1 MLHLLI
7 VLLVY
12 IPSESVILLLMSSW
26 MEYFCHEVAPYK
38 CSSLG
43 GSAWPKIAITALIFQ
58 CSMDKTWCRLR
69 KAFIV
74 HIYEDNRPFYQL
86 LNSSFLSS
94 QLLQSLPRLYFIIS
108 CQYWDESILWIY
120 SQTEKLYWY
129 DWIKN
134 QELETHFIYQQND
147 INFCLHTL
155 MLKYV
160 TPTSRNVRKQNNR
173 LCSSLKRLSIYSN
186 RNWFE
191 VTLTVNFILG
201 IFCLIWRNKLFILFC
216 EIQM

>member
-1 MLHLLI
+1 M
-7 VLLVY
+7 
-12 IPSESVILLLMSSW
+12 
-26 MEYFCHEVAPYK
+26 
-38 CSSLG
+38 
-43 GSAWPKIAITALIFQ
+43 IFQ

-74 HIYEDNRPFYQL
+74 HIWRQQTFYQL
-86 LNSSFLSS
+86 LNSSFLAS
-94 QLLQSLPRLYFIIS
+94 QLLQSLPVYIS
-108 CQYWDESILWIY
+108 SLVANIEMRAFYKYIH
-120 SQTEKLYWY
+120 KLKSCI
-129 DWIKN
+129 DMTGCMKN